1 MRVVSI
7 PRALSLLIVVV
18 GILWSASTYAVTVL
32 IDQFEVQRN
41 GANFFTD
48 TFSNNLTPSQEPG
61 TYAVLGAFPNGAES
75 GGQLTLNSDW
85 GALTTNAL
93 GQVRQDLRTTF
104 LTNMDPAFPSNGL
117 TRANTIDV
125 TATFSLVTPP
135 GPLTNGY
142 GIQII
147 DALLGQPL
155 DRLVELDVQYN
166 DNFGGDVIRFLLQD
180 FVDGTITTLGFV
192 PFVPPAGADQI
203 ELSIS
208 RPNTANN
215 DFFGAYAFGT
225 GGVFGSFS
233 TFATPGAL
241 FTDTDFVRSRFIAFT
256 ALPEPVPEPSTLLV
270 VASGFATWG
279 AMVWRRRRRG

>member
-1 MRVVSI
+1 
-7 PRALSLLIVVV
+7 
-18 GILWSASTYAVTVL
+18 
-32 IDQFEVQRN
+32 
-41 GANFFTD
+41 
-48 TFSNNLTPSQEPG
+48 
-61 TYAVLGAFPNGAES
+61 
-75 GGQLTLNSDW
+75 
-85 GALTTNAL
+85 
-93 GQVRQDLRTTF
+93 
-104 LTNMDPAFPSNGL
+104 
-117 TRANTIDV
+117 
-125 TATFSLVTPP
+125 
-135 GPLTNGY
+135 
-142 GIQII
+142 
-147 DALLGQPL
+147 
-155 DRLVELDVQYN
+155 
-166 DNFGGDVIRFLLQD
+166 
-180 FVDGTITTLGFV
+180 VDGTITTLGFV